1 MTLRNRSAN
10 IGGAVITATG
20 ITLSTGTDLS
30 RQADDTYLQANTARN
45 TANDAYGQANTAT
58 TIGQNAYNA
67 ANNAY
72 GQANTART
80 TANNAYDQANL
91 AYTQAN
97 TARSDANIT
106 FTTINS
112 TFSTV
117 NTSIT
122 NAHNQANAAFGQAN
136 TGTSIAQSAYG
147 QANLA
152 YTQANTAR
160 SDANTTFATI
170 NSTFGTVNTAV
181 TNAHNQA
188 NAAFNAANGKLSLTG
203 GAIVGDISVTGN
215 LFVNGTETIVNTSS
229 LTINDPIFLLANNNT
244 TNAVGLGFVAHYGPT
259 QQHTGLVRAH
269 QDNNWY
275 LFENYDSHILYANN
289 VLDLSNIKLATLRA
303 NVNANS
309 LLLVGNAVA
318 TQANLTLAHNQAN
331 AARSDANT
339 TFATINSTF
348 GTVNTNITNT
358 FTVSFTSNIN
368 ASTDR
373 TPGSY
378 GSYASSATNTPTNS
392 GILLN
397 LLSGSGGTSDGWQLW
412 TDYNVNGNLYTRRR
426 WGGTYSSW
434 AKIWGE
440 SNDGSGS
447 GLDADL
453 WDGYQF
459 ADYLNQA
466 VKTTSS
472 PTFTGLTVSNT
483 ITGSINGSAGSVAWT
498 GITSKPTTLSGFGI
512 TNGLVRGGPI
522 GNIDYNTQ
530 RTLASGIYSV
540 DAAPTNGPP
549 GGAYSNFI
557 QMYERFDT
565 SAQLVIDYSTGTL
578 YTRGIQTAVP
588 SYSPWRTNLHDGN
601 YNGYSPTLTGTGA
614 SGTWGISVTGTA
626 RGLDSSHYISRT
638 GSSGNLNTDFS
649 NTPAGTTR
657 ISGDDANVTNG
668 AGNAWWFY
676 QHMRHSNASNMWG
689 TQVAWGWEDNALRLA
704 QRNISGGTFSAWV
717 YYLNSNN
724 YTTYAPSLT
733 GTGASGTWGISI
745 TGNAATVTDGMYLA
759 SAQTVSGRKVFN
771 ANQNVGSMLNAGG
784 SLGGLEAV
792 NTGGA
797 NAAFM
802 SFHRAGAYASY
813 FGLDTDNQFAVGGW
827 SAGAGLASFKCNS
840 LGVGTAASGT
850 AGEIRATNN
859 VTAYYSDARL
869 KDFKGKINNAL
880 EKVNKLNGYY
890 YVENEVAEQY
900 GYNNKQEQ
908 VGVSAQEVEAVL
920 PHIVTRAP
928 FDIAKNEDGTEYS
941 KSGEDYK
948 TVRYERLVPLLIE
961 AIKELKQEIEV
972 LKQR

>member
-1 MTLRNRSAN
+1 MPRKLDGTFIES
-10 IGGAVITATG
+10 GTIT
-20 ITLSTGTDLS
+20 ITQLSGSVNETS
-30 RQADDTYLQANTARN
+30 
-45 TANDAYGQANTAT
+45 
-58 TIGQNAYNA
+58 NA
-67 ANNAY
+67 
-72 GQANTART
+72 
-80 TANNAYDQANL
+80 
-91 AYTQAN
+91 
-97 TARSDANIT
+97 
-106 FTTINS
+106 
-112 TFSTV
+112 
-117 NTSIT
+117 
-122 NAHNQANAAFGQAN
+122 
-136 TGTSIAQSAYG
+136 AYG

-152 YTQANTAR
+152 YDQANTARSQANAAYGQANIAR
-160 SDANTTFATI
+160 SDANTTFATV
-170 NSTFGTVNTAV
+170 NTSFGTLNTTFGTVNTSLGTVNTAV

-203 GAIVGDISVTGN
+203 GTIVGDISVTGN

-259 QQHTGLVRAH
+259 QQHTGLIRAH

-289 VLDLSNIKLATLRA
+289 VLDVANVKLATLRA

-309 LLLVGNAVA
+309 LLLLGNTVA

-331 AARSDANT
+331 SARSDANT
-339 TFATINSTF
+339 TFGTINTTFATLNTSAGTQNTNFGTINTTFNTINTTF

-358 FTVSFTSNIN
+358 FTVSFTANIN

-412 TDYNVNGNLYTRRR
+412 TDYNINGNLYTRRR

-466 VKTTSS
+466 VKTTST

-483 ITGSINGSAGSVAWT
+483 ISGSV
-498 GITSKPTTLSGFGI
+498 
-512 TNGLVRGGPI
+512 
-522 GNIDYNTQ
+522 
-530 RTLASGIYSV
+530 
-540 DAAPTNGPP
+540 
-549 GGAYSNFI
+549 
-557 QMYERFDT
+557 
-565 SAQLVIDYSTGTL
+565 
-578 YTRGIQTAVP
+578 
-588 SYSPWRTNLHDGN
+588 
-601 YNGYSPTLTGTGA
+601 
-614 SGTWGISVTGTA
+614 
-626 RGLDSSHYISRT
+626 
-638 GSSGNLNTDFS
+638 SGN
-649 NTPAGTTR
+649 AGT
-657 ISGDDANVTNG
+657 VTNG
-668 AGNAWWFY
+668 
-676 QHMRHSNASNMWG
+676 M
-689 TQVAWGWEDNALRLA
+689 
-704 QRNISGGTFSAWV
+704 
-717 YYLNSNN
+717 YLNS
-724 YTTYAPSLT
+724 TQTS
-733 GTGASGTWGISI
+733 
-745 TGNAATVTDGMYLA
+745 
-759 SAQTVSGRKVFN
+759 SARKLFGGS
-771 ANQNVGSMLNAGG
+771 QDVGSLLNATG
-784 SLGGLEAV
+784 SLGGLEAL
-792 NTGGA
+792 NPGGS

-802 SFHRAGAYASY
+802 SFHRQGAYASY
-813 FGLDTDNQFAVGGW
+813 FGIDTDNNFAVGGW
-827 SAGAGLASFKCNS
+827 SAGAALASMKVGSF
-840 LGVGTAASGT
+840 GVGTAASGT

-859 VTAYYSDARL
+859 ITAYYSDARL
-869 KDFKGKINNAL
+869 KKFLGKIDNAVH
-880 EKVNKLNGYY
+880 KVNQLNGYY

-900 GYNNKQEQ
+900 GYKNKQEQ

-961 AIKELKQEIEV
+961 AIKELKAEIEE
-972 LKQR
+972 LKKR